1 MASMEQRLTLAD
13 GASVVRQHTA
23 PVVRTGHVLNV
34 LRRYGP
40 GVALVALFLL
50 SWELAPRFNWVE
62 PSLLPPFSAVV
73 ACTLEM
79 IKNGQL
85 WANTAES
92 LTRSLLG
99 FGLAIVIAVPLG
111 LVIGWSRSVARTIQP
126 LLELFR
132 CTPALALLPVF
143 ILLLGI
149 GETSKIALVL
159 YACSWPILLNT
170 ISAVRNVDPL
180 LVKSAR
186 TMGVSQA
193 QLLWKV
199 MLPAA
204 VPTIFAGF
212 RLAGAVSLVALVAAE
227 MLGAKAG
234 LGYMIQYSQY
244 NFQIPQ
250 MYVGII
256 AIALLGLAMTQ
267 ALAAVERR
275 ILSWQPPAESSEA
288 G

>member
-1 MASMEQRLTLAD
+1 MASLPQSLELAD
-13 GASVVRQHTA
+13 AASMVRQTARASSFGSTLRRWAPGASLIV
-23 PVVRTGHVLNV
+23 
-34 LRRYGP
+34 
-40 GVALVALFLL
+40 LFLA
-50 SWELAPRFNWVE
+50 SWELAPRLRWVE
-62 PSLLPPFSAVV
+62 PSLLPPFSEVITCMV
-73 ACTLEM
+73 ELL
-79 IKNGQL
+79 KNGQL
-85 WANTAES
+85 WAHTAES
-92 LTRSLLG
+92 LTRSLFG
-99 FGLAIVIAVPLG
+99 FGLSIVIAVPLG
-111 LVIGWSRSVARTIQP
+111 LVIGYFKSVARTIQP

-159 YACSWPILLNT
+159 YTCAWPILLNT

-186 TMGVSQA
+186 TLGVSPR

-199 MLPAA
+199 LLPAA
-204 VPTIFAGF
+204 VPMMFAGF

-256 AIALLGLAMTQ
+256 SIALLGLLMTQ

-275 ILSWQPPAESSEA
+275 ITAWQPSADGS
-288 G
+288 

>member
-1 MASMEQRLTLAD
+1 MASLGHPLSLTEVRHHSTAA
-13 GASVVRQHTA
+13 GRPRAASQLR
-23 PVVRTGHVLNV
+23 RV
-34 LRRYGP
+34 LRNYGP
-40 GVALVALFLL
+40 GSVLIALFLL
-50 SWELAPRFNWVE
+50 SWELAPRFGLVE
-62 PSLLPPFSAVV
+62 PSLLPPFSEVMV
-73 ACTLEM
+73 CMLELV
-79 IKNGQL
+79 KNGQL
-85 WANTAES
+85 WANTTES
-92 LTRSLLG
+92 LVRSLLG
-99 FGLAIVIAVPLG
+99 FSLAIVIAVPLG
-111 LVIGWSRSVARTIQP
+111 LVIGWFKSVARTIQP

-159 YACSWPILLNT
+159 YTCAWPILLNT

-180 LVKSAR
+180 LVKSAK
-186 TMGVSQA
+186 TLGLNPA

-199 MLPAA
+199 ILPAA
-204 VPTIFAGF
+204 VPTIFASF

-256 AIALLGLAMTQ
+256 TIALLGLLMTQ
-267 ALAAVERR
+267 TLAAIERR
-275 ILSWQPPAESSEA
+275 FTSWQPPAETGDAS
-288 G
+288 